1 METIRLWLLALAAN
15 GGGNAT
21 FRTIRDVV
29 IIIVGGLLVAA
40 FGTQVATPATWLPFG
55 LALGALGVA
64 LMCAYRLRLLEFA
77 PEVVCGD
84 VILPRQSRTGADAK
98 FLLPLHFT
106 NSGSAGGVVQWVAL
120 RVTVDGDPASSVLFS
135 PVAEVDMQR
144 FLQSKRRLDEQNSA
158 DPFIGFPLEG
168 KRALAK
174 FVLFDLAERG
184 RARPLTLRPGRYTF
198 ELFVKTTATKA
209 PKLERAFD
217 HMITPKH
224 VEEFAADAP
233 VYLID
238 YQISLPAARREFGGA
253 EWMPRGAPR
262 YSN

>member
-1 METIRLWLLALAAN
+1 METIRLWLLALAA

-29 IIIVGGLLVAA
+29 IIIALSLLVAA
-40 FGTQVATPATWLPFG
+40 FAGQYATPAAWLPFG
-55 LALGALGVA
+55 LALAAFGVA
-64 LMCAYRLRLLEFA
+64 LMCAYRLRLLDFA
-77 PEVVCGD
+77 PEVLCGD
-84 VILPRQSRTGADAK
+84 VILPRQSRIGGEVK

-120 RVTVDGDPASSVLFS
+120 RVTVDNDPAHSVLFS

-168 KRALAK
+168 KRAISK

-184 RARPLTLRPGRYTF
+184 RTKPLNLRAGRYSF
-198 ELFVKTTATKA
+198 ELFVKTSATKG
-209 PKLERAFD
+209 PKLERTFE
-217 HMITPKH
+217 HTITPKH
-224 VEEFAADAP
+224 LEEFAADAP

-238 YQISLPAARREFGGA
+238 YQINLPAARREMGGP

>member
-1 METIRLWLLALAAN
+1 METIRQWLLALVAG
-15 GGGNAT
+15 GGGNTT

-29 IIIVGGLLVAA
+29 IIVVGGLLVAA
-40 FGTQVATPATWLPFG
+40 FGAQIATPAAWLPFG

-84 VILPRQSRTGADAK
+84 VILPRHSRVGNDVK

-120 RVTVDGDPASSVLFS
+120 RVTVDGDTANSALFS

-144 FLQSKRRLDEQNSA
+144 FLQAKRRLDEHNSA

-168 KRALAK
+168 KRAVAK

-184 RARPLTLRPGRYTF
+184 RARPLSLRPGRYAF
-198 ELFVKTTATKA
+198 ELFVMTSAGKG
-209 PKLERAFD
+209 PKLERVFEHA
-217 HMITPKH
+217 ITPKH

>member
-1 METIRLWLLALAAN
+1 METIRLWLLAIVAS

-29 IIIVGGLLVAA
+29 IIIALSLLLAA
-40 FGTQVATPATWLPFG
+40 FAGQIATPAAWLPFG
-55 LALGALGVA
+55 LSLSALGVA
-64 LMCAYRLRLLEFA
+64 LVCANRLRLLEFK
-77 PEVVCGD
+77 PEVLCGD
-84 VILPRQSRTGADAK
+84 VILPRHSRIGGEVK

-120 RVTVDGDPASSVLFS
+120 RVTIDGDPQHSVLFS

-184 RARPLTLRPGRYTF
+184 RMQPLKLRPGRYTF
-198 ELFVKTTATKA
+198 ELFVKTSAHKG
-209 PKLERAFD
+209 PKLERAFE
-217 HMITPKH
+217 HTLTPKH

-233 VYLID
+233 IYLID
-238 YQISLPAARREFGGA
+238 YQITLPAARREMGGA